1 MKQHTKE
8 VIQYGSAIAMI
19 ATGIILAVASFI
31 WLRLIHSSVL
41 AYMGEAVGFAGAVY
55 GLSMYSR
62 SNVNDM
68 KAEMEN
74 FKCEIRRIINPDEE
88 IQEDNENDN

>member
-19 ATGIILAVASFI
+19 ATGIILSVASFI

-68 KAEMEN
+68 KAEMDN
-74 FKCEIRRIINPDEE
+74 FKREIRSIINPEGEE
-88 IQEDNENDN
+88 SNEEDN

>member
-1 MKQHTKE
+1 MEQNTKE
-8 VIQYGSAIAMI
+8 VIQYGSAVAMI

-41 AYMGEAVGFAGAVY
+41 AYMGEAVGFASAVY

-62 SNVNDM
+62 SNANDM
-68 KAEMEN
+68 KREMED
-74 FKCEIRRIINPDEE
+74 FKQEIRALISPEE
-88 IQEDNENDN
+88 EHEKDENDN